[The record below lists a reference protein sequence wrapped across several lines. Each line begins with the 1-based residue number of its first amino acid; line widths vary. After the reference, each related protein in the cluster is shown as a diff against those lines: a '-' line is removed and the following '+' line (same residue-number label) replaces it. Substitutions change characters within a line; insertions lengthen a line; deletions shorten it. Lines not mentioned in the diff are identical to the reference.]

1 MSTANNI
8 PRDGQC
14 ESAWQ
19 NGLSAIPQKAYDHKA
34 DAVYD
39 CLVVGGGITGLT
51 TALLLQ
57 KAGKQTI
64 LAEAHRIGFGT
75 TGGTSAHINTFADT
89 TYKEAEGA
97 FGESGAQLFADAINE
112 GFALI
117 KSNIDAY
124 QINCD
129 YESKPGYL
137 YAEDEDQVKQL
148 ADIYK
153 GALKVA

>member
-1 MSTANNI
+1 MTTANNI
-8 PRDGQC
+8 SRDGRL

-19 NGLSAIPQKAYDHKA
+19 EGLNASAQK
-34 DAVYD
+34 VYENKTDTIFD
-39 CLVVGGGITGLT
+39 CIVAGGGITGLT

-57 KAGKQTI
+57 KAGKKTI